1 MTLQPIKGLQINS
14 HEWNLLKHKHFP
26 NECFEMDCA
35 NHGQAA
41 FGMGVINN
49 LSRIHFA
56 ASIAHYESFRSRF
69 SFASFFARFVCAS
82 PSYSTWETFVNLARI
97 GTSYIF

>member
-1 MTLQPIKGLQINS
+1 
-14 HEWNLLKHKHFP
+14 
-26 NECFEMDCA
+26 MDCA

-69 SFASFFARFVCAS
+69 SFASFFCTLCLRFSVLFHLRDFCKPRS
-82 PSYSTWETFVNLARI
+82 DWDVLYFLRSILFSYLEREVHVMRC
-97 GTSYIF
+97 